1 MVAQPLGAQRA
12 TEPLALALGDD
23 EIAASLAPFMVRE
36 MGRDDREWRVL
47 ECRLRVA
54 WFVRWLGRRAASLS
68 GASWSQSRVAAHYG
82 RLWAAGPTGSG
93 RAARPATPCLWG
105 TRAVL
110 ADARGLK
117 RVQLLYLMRLV
128 DTLAPACVL
137 EVGFG
142 NGQQLLPLAARFPH
156 IRFAGVE
163 LTTAGVAAAR
173 AACAEPEIARA
184 LRDYAPEPLVDLG
197 APRRLAV
204 IQGDAS
210 ALPFADASFDLVYTV
225 QALEQMEPV
234 REAVLAEIARV
245 ARAHVAM
252 IEPFREW
259 NASGLRRNL
268 IRAKGYFSGRIA
280 DLPRYGLEP
289 VLATDALPSKLRM
302 AVGLVVAEVT
312 PPRGRGGAPPRRLPT
327 SAA

>member
-1 MVAQPLGAQRA
+1 VVAEPLGAERSA
-12 TEPLALALGDD
+12 EPLALEVGDD
-23 EIAASLAPFMVRE
+23 EISALLAPFIARE
-36 MGRDDREWRVL
+36 MGRDGRAWRVL
-47 ECRLRVA
+47 ERRLRVA
-54 WFVRWLGRRAASLS
+54 WFFSWLRSRAASLS

-93 RAARPATPCLWG
+93 RVGRPTTPCLWG
-105 TRAVL
+105 TRALL

-128 DTLAPACVL
+128 GALAPASVL

-163 LTTAGVAAAR
+163 LTIAGVGAAR
-173 AACAEPEIARA
+173 AACSEPELPRA
-184 LRDYAPEPLVDLG
+184 LRDYAPESLVDLV
-197 APRRLAV
+197 APRRLALV
-204 IQGDAS
+204 QGDAS

-225 QALEQMEPV
+225 LALEQMEPV

-245 ARAHVAM
+245 ARAHAAM

-259 NASGLRRNL
+259 NASGLRRNF

-289 VLATDALPSKLRM
+289 VLVTDELPTKLRM
-302 AVGLVVAEVT
+302 GVGLVVAAVT
-312 PPRGRGGAPPRRLPT
+312 RRSGASISPT
-327 SAA
+327 ATMAT